1 MNPLTLI
8 QSGVAA
14 LIAFVLGALIAGIP
28 LYFVGKAKGGESKMQ
43 SIGALKT
50 SVESCTAATVETN
63 AAIKAEAVAG
73 KDREQRLTIAIA
85 KTNADIRA
93 SLAKRRDAALAIAPR
108 GNDECE
114 RTTNMINDQFRLK
127 P

>member
-1 MNPLTLI
+1 M
-8 QSGVAA
+8 AA
-14 LIAFVLGALIAGIP
+14 LAAFVLGALIAGIP
-28 LYFVGKAKGGESKMQ
+28 GYFVGKAHGAESKMQ

-63 AAIKAEAVAG
+63 AVIKAEAVAG
-73 KDREQRLTIAIA
+73 KDRERRLTEAIT

-93 SLAKRRDAALAIAPR
+93 SLGKRRDTALAIAPR

-114 RTTNMINDQFRLK
+114 RTTNMIADQFRVK